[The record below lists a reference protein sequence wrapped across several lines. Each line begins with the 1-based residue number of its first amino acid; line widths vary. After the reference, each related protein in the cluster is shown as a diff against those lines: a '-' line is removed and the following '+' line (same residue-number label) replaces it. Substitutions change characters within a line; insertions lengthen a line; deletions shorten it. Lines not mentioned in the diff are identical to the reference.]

1 MNGRPG
7 APDPGQCFLERSR
20 ANGKPGDASQTPL
33 MHRALLKKGPGEP
46 TLRRKE
52 SQIRSFLLIDSNSSV
67 GMPPAPTTLQSSG
80 RGEGWPRRENVK
92 VIKHHVAPARKGVVE
107 RNKVRSNGR
116 RRRDWKPQAPQ
127 RGWRTAGLLRKT
139 VRPFLGKSDAELPH
153 DPTIPTIPL
162 ETLCHL
168 ICMQNGVI
176 PIYA

>member
-33 MHRALLKKGPGEP
+33 MHRALLKKGPGES

-67 GMPPAPTTLQSSG
+67 GMPPAPTARQSSG

-116 RRRDWKPQAPQ
+116 RRREWKPQAPQ
-127 RGWRTAGLLRKT
+127 RGWRTAGRIAAENGAAVSRKVT
-139 VRPFLGKSDAELPH
+139 RGTTTRPNASNDSA
-153 DPTIPTIPL
+153 
-162 ETLCHL
+162 
-168 ICMQNGVI
+168 
-176 PIYA
+176 